1 MGGGTHPRKRVG
13 MNWNI
18 DNISR
23 KPHDGESQ
31 IPCPLQL
38 VAGLIM
44 AVSGIWLV
52 GWLIWVS
59 FGGGAS

>member
-1 MGGGTHPRKRVG
+1 
-13 MNWNI
+13 MNHTP
-18 DNISR
+18 DGVSR

-31 IPCPLQL
+31 IPCPFQL
-38 VAGLIM
+38 LAGLIM
-44 AVSGIWLV
+44 VVSGIWLV